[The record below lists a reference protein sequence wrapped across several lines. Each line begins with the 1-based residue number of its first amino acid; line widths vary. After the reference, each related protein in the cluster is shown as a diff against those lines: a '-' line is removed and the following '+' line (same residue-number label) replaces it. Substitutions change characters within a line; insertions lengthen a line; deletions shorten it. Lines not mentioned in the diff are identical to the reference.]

1 METYQEKFRELSTF
15 LLNIDLIDRV
25 FEKEETRQLLKIFKR
40 RTTVDYDSS
49 RLKLTRQ
56 TEEQTE
62 YDIHFYKDG
71 VKIKEQRLIDLTTLN
86 KSTFIDDF
94 IGQQY
99 PHLKK
104 KPRVKKSRK
113 KKHVDPADYLINFG
127 KYSGRR
133 LASLTSPEEIQYCE
147 WMLKQLQKTSRTSK
161 KLTAFIYHL
170 EQMKKGA

>member
-1 METYQEKFRELSTF
+1 METYQEKVKELSIY
-15 LLNIDLIDRV
+15 LLNIDLIDKV
-25 FEKEETRQLLKIFKR
+25 FEQEETRQLLKIFKR
-40 RTTVDYDSS
+40 RTTINYDSS
-49 RLKLTRQ
+49 CVKLTRQ

-71 VKIKEQRLIDLTTLN
+71 VKLKEQRLIDLTTLH
-86 KSTFIDDF
+86 KSTFIDNF
-94 IGQQY
+94 IEKHY

-104 KPRVKKSRK
+104 KPRIKKSRK
-113 KKHVDPADYLINFG
+113 KKHVDPANYLINFG

-161 KLTAFIYHL
+161 KLIAFVYHL
-170 EQMKKGA
+170 EQIKSS